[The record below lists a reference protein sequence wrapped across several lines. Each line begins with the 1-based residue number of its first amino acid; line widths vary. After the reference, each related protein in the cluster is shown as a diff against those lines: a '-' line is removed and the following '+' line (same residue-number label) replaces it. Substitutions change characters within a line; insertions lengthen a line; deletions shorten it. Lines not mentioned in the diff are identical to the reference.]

1 MVDGMR
7 SESSVYD
14 LDVPAQ
20 VVVAGRSVA
29 LTDTEQDVPVVGD
42 RKLEA
47 DHLLVEL
54 AGSGIVGYRYQYAG
68 AFGQLRIKRC
78 LILFVKT
85 IEEEGSDIESP
96 EIGRRDP
103 EGRGFCCPIWS
114 PGQSLARRRGAAG

>member
-96 EIGRRDP
+96 EIAVDQRASGVEILKVEVFAVP
-103 EGRGFCCPIWS
+103 SGL
-114 PGQSLARRRGAAG
+114 QVKA